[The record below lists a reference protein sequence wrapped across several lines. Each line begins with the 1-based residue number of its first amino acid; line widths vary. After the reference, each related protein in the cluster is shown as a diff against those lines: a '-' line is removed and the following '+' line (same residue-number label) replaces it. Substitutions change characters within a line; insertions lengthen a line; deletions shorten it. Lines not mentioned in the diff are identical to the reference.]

1 MTGAAPFAL
10 ACPEGVY
17 SDLTQAIAVENG
29 IAITLT
35 SDPGVNTLVRGL
47 PQSLLA
53 LHRFGVNESVDTEQL
68 LTWLEESQG
77 IDN

>member
-10 ACPEGVY
+10 AYPEGVY
-17 SDLTQAIAVENG
+17 SELTQAVAVENG

-53 LHRFGVNESVDTEQL
+53 LHRFGVNESVGAGQL
-68 LTWLEESQG
+68 LSWLEESPAQ
-77 IDN
+77 